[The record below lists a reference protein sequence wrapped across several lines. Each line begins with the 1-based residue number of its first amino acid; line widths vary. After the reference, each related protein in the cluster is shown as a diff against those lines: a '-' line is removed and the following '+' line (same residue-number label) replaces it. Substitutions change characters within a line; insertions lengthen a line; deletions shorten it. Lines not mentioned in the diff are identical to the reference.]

1 MTTGRKRCTPAWV
14 VAGENPSPGTNQ
26 QRTVLA
32 GAVLPFD
39 EATPVVLTPP
49 AVADGFTLIAEISVE
64 RGHVRFTTTGEP
76 PNNATFYGHRQFD
89 GSRIE
94 LESTSEVNGFRL
106 IGLPGQS
113 GTLYVEFFSVP
124 LGDFLMHRS

>member
-1 MTTGRKRCTPAWV
+1 MTGRSSCPPAW
-14 VAGENPSPGTNQ
+14 AGALERLMQALGQ

-39 EATPVVLTPP
+39 DATPVTLTPP
-49 AVADGFTLIAEISVE
+49 AVAAGAMLIAEISVE
-64 RGHVRFTTTGEP
+64 RGHVRFTTNGEP
-76 PNNATFYGHRQFD
+76 PDNQTFYGHRQFD

-94 LESTSEVNGFRL
+94 LESTSEVDGFRL

-124 LGDFLMHRS
+124 LGGLSNA